1 MTTEQKLAIVKD
13 RLVKLQNSQKNSK
26 CPGVVKNLQDR
37 LEYLKKLF
45 HKIKELE

>member
-26 CPGVVKNLQDR
+26 CPGVVKKLTRQVR
-37 LEYLKKLF
+37 ILEKALS
-45 HKIKELE
+45 

>member
-26 CPGVVKNLQDR
+26 CPGVVKKLTRQIR
-37 LEYLKKLF
+37 ILEKALS
-45 HKIKELE
+45 